1 VNEPIFEVW
10 RAVNEAA
17 MAEDV
22 SLIRRLVA
30 DAGIQPGVHVG
41 RDPSEFT
48 PVITAEWAL
57 GQWADMI
64 DNGSP
69 FLNSARNISISFR
82 RCLANDCRYRVPA
95 SWSWSPEPPATVT
108 GDDLRE
114 RIARA
119 IWEDDERAKRDE
131 SDDPFLNT
139 ARNISI
145 SQYEKVVGQP

>member
-1 VNEPIFEVW
+1 MNEPIFEVW

-57 GQWADMI
+57 GQWAEP
-64 DNGSP
+64 SRKT
-69 FLNSARNISISFR
+69 L
-82 RCLANDCRYRVPA
+82 
-95 SWSWSPEPPATVT
+95 PEPRVLTEPE
-108 GDDLRE
+108 L
-114 RIARA
+114 IAREIGA
-119 IWEDDERAKRDE
+119 
-131 SDDPFLNT
+131 
-139 ARNISI
+139 
-145 SQYEKVVGQP
+145 